1 MAVIFDV
8 NLLSKKIIDIKLV
21 EKILYDYGI
30 TINSARSIDDW
41 TWNNERQIKMQESI
55 KEEIDKGKIII
66 LKLESRRFVET
77 ELYIERMDKE
87 FLYNLWFN
95 TEGYPQLDNDAIN
108 EENRIYYEKAYQ
120 GILRIANEER
130 DYMKIAGIGIETD
143 FYYCE
148 NEEDILQNSKNITA
162 WILNDGFNIER
173 GLSQY
178 KQKEINGTNKIVFEK
193 V

>member
-41 TWNNERQIKMQESI
+41 TWNNERQIRMQESI

-87 FLYNLWFN
+87 FLYNLRFN
-95 TEGYPQLDNDAIN
+95 TEGYHQLDNYAIN

-130 DYMKIAGIGIETD
+130 DYVKIAGIGIETD
-143 FYYCE
+143 FYY
-148 NEEDILQNSKNITA
+148 
-162 WILNDGFNIER
+162 
-173 GLSQY
+173 
-178 KQKEINGTNKIVFEK
+178 
-193 V
+193 

>member
-8 NLLSKKIIDIKLV
+8 NLLSKKIIDIKLL
-21 EKILYDYGI
+21 EKILYYYGI

-41 TWNNERQIKMQESI
+41 TWNNERQIRMQESI

-130 DYMKIAGIGIETD
+130 DYVKIAGIGIETD

-162 WILNDGFNIER
+162 WILNDGINMER

-178 KQKEINGTNKIVFEK
+178 KQKKINGTNKIVFEK